1 MNDEGLITIRS
12 KFSVGETIDRLAQ
25 VAESKGLK
33 VFARIDHGAGAERA
47 GFELR
52 PTQLVIF
59 GNPKGGT
66 PLIQARQTAGID
78 LPLKV
83 LAWKDGGGDVWLTYN
98 DARWLARRH
107 DIGEST
113 ETSVAGI
120 ESGLAALCGAA
131 AGGAA

>member
-78 LPLKV
+78 LPLKA
-83 LAWKDGGGDVWLTYN
+83 LAWEDGGGDVWLTYN